1 MLHITPF
8 SLNNITP
15 FLTGSWGQLRF
26 QFCRCVQ
33 HSNSHTQPTWSQ
45 KSTYLQILMI
55 RGLIGNLGSET
66 TRMADLD
73 KKKAKT
79 NLVQAVLE
87 AQEKRNQERVD
98 MIVTNAIKQLKMS
111 RFKPDQA
118 TCISLTYLARVS
130 PKVFNQSSAIKE
142 VLKSSLRREIGP
154 ANIKGNDIILPVLSA
169 NILLACCDSTE
180 IRLIILNKVE
190 QWLASNQKVA
200 DIVQDILSTICMKCQ
215 GDEKTIAMLIDMRQH
230 WLQHLEGSVPPD
242 LCLAIRRLLH
252 TETSCG
258 SLLTY
263 LKFLIEHDSDVDG
276 LRRELAE
283 FKNLPNILRQKLI
296 HSSDGFLI
304 ELGLQDADV
313 SQLVELVQQFGM
325 PLSTINKIFDRLS
338 RVKNDDLIKIHIKDQ
353 SLFRLLMEL
362 YDEMGA
368 PGARRLNESLAL
380 SSNLPSITKT
390 EPKIELKPWIQQPQ
404 MCNVKLER
412 SP

>member
-1 MLHITPF
+1 
-8 SLNNITP
+8 
-15 FLTGSWGQLRF
+15 
-26 QFCRCVQ
+26 
-33 HSNSHTQPTWSQ
+33 
-45 KSTYLQILMI
+45 MI